1 MAWRLTSHDHAG
13 WIRAPVQHLMALAG
27 GDFDAFTRLHYE
39 VLMFDF
45 HGQFAFQNE
54 EELTCTRV

>member
-1 MAWRLTSHDHAG
+1 MTWRLTGQDHAG
-13 WIRAPVQHLMALAG
+13 RIRASVQHLMPLAG
-27 GDFDAFTRLHYE
+27 GDFDAFTGLHYE